1 MCVCS
6 ETPLPEHKTSDDEKG
21 NQTLPGEK
29 SEGVL
34 KAVENVDNNTRLSQS
49 HTDGKLPLF
58 FVSLMQP
65 AEEHGTRTPLFYVLF
80 VWQPPEYYF

>member
-34 KAVENVDNNTRLSQS
+34 KAVENVDNNTRQSQS
-49 HTDGKLPLF
+49 HDSM
-58 FVSLMQP
+58 V
-65 AEEHGTRTPLFYVLF
+65 
-80 VWQPPEYYF
+80 YYYYASCDNVVFIIII